1 MLALFACQ
9 RTARALRFT
18 FFKLHFR
25 LAPSSWSPTLE
36 PSTGLIEMKGA
47 SVSKWLKIL
56 TMLGYLDNAK
66 SQRIKEERIGCQHRS
81 TSGRDYAGEANTTKE
96 GLPCQKWSETKPHD
110 HSFTHVGDHNFCRNP
125 NGVPASEAW
134 CYTTDPEARETPL
147 QKTPCKFLGIACF
160 LFFWLVGGLITFHEY
175 KFFLSLHN
183 GHFLDFVGSQKV
195 CLDGFCI
202 GVQKSCTKCLFD
214 RGGGDSS
221 LGNAQVD
228 EAFL

>member
-1 MLALFACQ
+1 MITVSPMWEITTSVGIQMGF
-9 RTARALRFT
+9 
-18 FFKLHFR
+18 LHPR
-25 LAPSSWSPTLE
+25 P
-36 PSTGLIEMKGA
+36 
-47 SVSKWLKIL
+47 
-56 TMLGYLDNAK
+56 
-66 SQRIKEERIGCQHRS
+66 
-81 TSGRDYAGEANTTKE
+81 
-96 GLPCQKWSETKPHD
+96 
-110 HSFTHVGDHNFCRNP
+110 
-125 NGVPASEAW
+125 GV
-134 CYTTDPEARETPL
+134 TPL
-147 QKTPCKFLGIACF
+147 IPKPGKHLYRKHLVNFWASPVFC
-160 LFFWLVGGLITFHEY
+160 FFWLVGGLITFHEY